1 MSKYMGSIIGMLVFV
16 VSLPAV
22 VIATES
28 VPQATASFLQHAADG
43 QQSEIHLGQLAVQ
56 KAENAQVK
64 QFGARMIEDHQKAR
78 QEVQQLASKGG
89 LTLIS
94 MPDASHRQIQTQL
107 EKLSG
112 KEFDR
117 AYVTTMLREHAKEKK
132 VLEQHA
138 LVEKNQEV
146 RQWAAGA
153 VPVVEEH
160 LIKAKT
166 IASSLGIP
174 AGLPANNR

>member
-1 MSKYMGSIIGMLVFV
+1 MSKYIGFIIGMLAIIG
-16 VSLPAV
+16 SLPAV
-22 VIATES
+22 VTATES
-28 VPQATASFLQHAADG
+28 APQTTASFLQHAADG

-64 QFGARMIEDHQKAR
+64 QFGARMIEDHQKAQ

-94 MPDASHRQIQTQL
+94 LPDTSHRQIQTQL

-117 AYVTTMLREHAKEKK
+117 AYITTMLREHEKEKK
-132 VLEQHA
+132 ALEQHP
-138 LVEKNQEV
+138 LVEKNQDV

-160 LIKAKT
+160 LTKAKT
-166 IASSLGIP
+166 IASSLGIAP
-174 AGLPANNR
+174 GPPVNNR